1 MEMGDIE
8 LAQRHLQMVPDMPA
22 PVEVR
27 ALARNGLREIAVS
40 ELKAREPRMDAV
52 FYLLDAM
59 RLFFIYHF
67 LELLK
72 VIYPCAVEV
81 DHLAQP

>member
-27 ALARNGLREIAVS
+27 ALARNGLREIAVRGAEGS
-40 ELKAREPRMDAV
+40 RAEDGCSLLSAGCHAAV
-52 FYLLDAM
+52 LWEIA
-59 RLFFIYHF
+59 
-67 LELLK
+67 E
-72 VIYPCAVEV
+72 
-81 DHLAQP
+81 